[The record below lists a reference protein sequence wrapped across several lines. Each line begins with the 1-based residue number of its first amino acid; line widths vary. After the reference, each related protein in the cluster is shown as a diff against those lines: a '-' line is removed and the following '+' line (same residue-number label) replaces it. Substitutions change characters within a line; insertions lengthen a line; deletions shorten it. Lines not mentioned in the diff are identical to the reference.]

1 MATTFMESA
10 KNVVGKF
17 MPKDVQKQ
25 DNGIPVM
32 TYPMSMKNLDGTWKS
47 VPCLAFTFFKSSKFT
62 PSALQKSAETMSK
75 MNFKTEGLL
84 FMRMPD
90 NGITDNLQF
99 DIAGADDGFLEEFL
113 RGAIGGYNSG
123 GVVGAVKGGVQAGIN
138 EFDLNLS
145 KKGGA
150 YATNLGSNT
159 TISSNKGVHGFNGVQ
174 PRSWTFIWR
183 ITPRNN
189 AELKE
194 YGDIEKF
201 LHKAANIS
209 VEGTAQNY
217 TQMQVPMMVRV
228 EERILG
234 SKEDAIRHTSRLVS
248 GWCHISNLRISS
260 PGENGYG
267 TFAGTAGD
275 AITRDLEITLKE
287 ITLPTAQLYENANK
301 DGNWKHLDING
312 SDIFGDN

>member
-1 MATTFMESA
+1 MATTFMENV
-10 KNVVGKF
+10 KNITANF
-17 MPKDVQKQ
+17 MPKDIQST

-32 TYPMSMKNLDGTWKS
+32 TYPMSMKNMDGTWKTA
-47 VPCLAFTFFKSSKFT
+47 PCLAFTFFKTGKFT
-62 PSALQKSAETMSK
+62 PSALQRSAETMSK
-75 MNFKTEGLL
+75 LNFKTEGLL

-99 DIAGADDGFLEEFL
+99 DIAGADDGFLEEVL
-113 RGAIGGYNSG
+113 RAGISGYNSG
-123 GVVGAVKGGVQAGIN
+123 GPKGAVKGGIQAGIN

-183 ITPRNN
+183 ITPRNV

-201 LHKAANIS
+201 LYKAANIG
-209 VEGTAQNY
+209 VKGTIQNY
-217 TQMQVPMMVRV
+217 TEMQVPMMVRV

-234 SKEDAIRHTSRLVS
+234 SKEDVIRHTNRLVS
-248 GWCHISNLRISS
+248 GWCHISNLRVSS
-260 PGENGYG
+260 VGENGHA

-275 AITRDLEITLKE
+275 ALTRDLEITLKE